1 MTFTPVDIKM
11 TIGSSKQWSC
21 DLAVSQVDQLNG
33 QCSPFYFQ
41 GQRAI
46 KYPTSSI

>member
-11 TIGSSKQWSC
+11 TMGSSKQWSC
-21 DLAVSQVDQLNG
+21 GSAVSQSDQLNG
-33 QCSPFYFQ
+33 QCSPLYFQ